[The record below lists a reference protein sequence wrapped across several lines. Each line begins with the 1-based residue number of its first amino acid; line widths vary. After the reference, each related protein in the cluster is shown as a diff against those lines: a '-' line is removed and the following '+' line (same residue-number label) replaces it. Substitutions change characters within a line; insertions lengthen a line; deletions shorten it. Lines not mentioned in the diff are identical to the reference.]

1 MTVVI
6 SFTPDGGTKVTVSDG
21 DYQEAV
27 VLRDGDFLTLTGDK
41 PRIVSSSVADQI
53 TKEEV

>member
-1 MTVVI
+1 MTVSITV
-6 SFTPDGGTKVTVSDG
+6 TLEEGTKITVSDG

-27 VLRDGDFLTLTGDK
+27 VLNTGDFLTLTGDK

-53 TKEEV
+53 TKEEI